1 MLLNLGCYCNS
12 SVQGTFLQNT
22 CVLSALVQRLSND
35 VKAAISPVKNVTS
48 MESFFPFSE
57 KRVMF
62 TYLFVKYVSS
72 LLVIQITE
80 REVAGLAQMFSI

>member
-1 MLLNLGCYCNS
+1 
-12 SVQGTFLQNT
+12 
-22 CVLSALVQRLSND
+22 
-35 VKAAISPVKNVTS
+35 